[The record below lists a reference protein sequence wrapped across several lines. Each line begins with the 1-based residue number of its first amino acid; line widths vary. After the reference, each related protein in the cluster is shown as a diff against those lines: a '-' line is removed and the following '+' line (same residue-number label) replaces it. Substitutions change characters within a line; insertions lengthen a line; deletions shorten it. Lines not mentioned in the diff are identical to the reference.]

1 MMNEKIV
8 SILAEYTDLNADEIQ
23 GSSKLVDDLG
33 LTSLDVLDMIAAFE
47 DAFDIEIPDK
57 VIKQM
62 QTVSDIENY
71 LNEKD

>member
-1 MMNEKIV
+1 MNEKIV

>member
-1 MMNEKIV
+1 MNEKIV
-8 SILAEYTDLNADEIQ
+8 SILAEYTDLNADEIK

-62 QTVSDIENY
+62 QTVSDVENY
-71 LNEKD
+71 LNEKA